1 MLLDEKYFFKLWNKN
16 EVKQTRKILKKS
28 SSLKIQSVTSNNH
41 VRLVSIWQES
51 KNFLFPYIS
60 STAYSFSV
68 FAF

>member
-1 MLLDEKYFFKLWNKN
+1 MKN
-16 EVKQTRKILKKS
+16 ISSSFETRKKLNKQEKLKKKS

-41 VRLVSIWQES
+41 VRLVSIWQEL